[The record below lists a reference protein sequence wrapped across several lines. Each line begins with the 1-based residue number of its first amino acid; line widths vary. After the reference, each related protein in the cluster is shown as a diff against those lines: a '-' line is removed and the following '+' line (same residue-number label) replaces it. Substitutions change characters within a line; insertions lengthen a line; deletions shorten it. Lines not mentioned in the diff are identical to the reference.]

1 MTTNPTYLYSKAL
14 IGILHLESIMS
25 RQNENLML
33 ASIIGAVLIAGIAF
47 VPLMIAQVNADKTVI
62 NNCKIDKQTGTCE
75 FDQTYKSKRGDI
87 KVQNKIDA
95 SAIANGGNG
104 NNGPVV
110 DEQAR
115 NDISDL
121 KQKDINQDTASDK
134 LAADIANVNHTVSQN
149 WNMTDQRLG
158 QLADASNAQQGI
170 NENNTKLFDNLT
182 ATIAQLKTELADA
195 ITDIEG
201 GNQSSGGG
209 ETPPVVNNTGNQT
222 GNQSSGGGGE
232 IPPVTN
238 ETGNQT
244 GNQSG
249 GGGEVPPVTN
259 ETGNQTGNQS
269 GGGGEVPPVVTNE
282 TGNATGSGNATQPSG
297 NVTGNVTN
305 STGGTPNG
313 TIPALLAGLKQY
325 FNLS

>member
-1 MTTNPTYLYSKAL
+1 
-14 IGILHLESIMS
+14 MS
-25 RQNENLML
+25 RQNVNLML

-182 ATIAQLKTELADA
+182 ATVAQLKTELADA

-209 ETPPVVNNTGNQT
+209 ETPPVNNTGNQT

-232 IPPVTN
+232 VI
-238 ETGNQT
+238 
-244 GNQSG
+244 
-249 GGGEVPPVTN
+249 PPVTN

-313 TIPALLAGLKQY
+313 TIPALLTGLKNF